1 MGNGARNYR
10 PLAAH
15 GVGQPR
21 GADHEIDD
29 PGHGYKLGQEHDGV
43 YPGETPDVRTGAA
56 HPAGQIGCQNLQG
69 GRFDDGAPSR
79 LRFPIGTHHLR
90 QILALD
96 QSPDSRS
103 GSVMGSVAPRG
114 YGISRPPWLWDQS
127 PPRAVLVV
135 LVGTACVS
143 RVDEV
148 AQMQMCDLLWEH
160 DAAYHQSLQAAL
172 AIRIIRR
179 KQDTGRFGLYVRIP
193 AGPVVEMLRA
203 YVRDMQLILDPRCT
217 MKAQRGAR
225 CLFCDPVW
233 PKNSDGAPC
242 KDGCGPAAG
251 NVAAA
256 GFRGREGG
264 P

>member
-1 MGNGARNYR
+1 M
-10 PLAAH
+10 
-15 GVGQPR
+15 
-21 GADHEIDD
+21 
-29 PGHGYKLGQEHDGV
+29 
-43 YPGETPDVRTGAA
+43 
-56 HPAGQIGCQNLQG
+56 
-69 GRFDDGAPSR
+69 
-79 LRFPIGTHHLR
+79 
-90 QILALD
+90 
-96 QSPDSRS
+96 
-103 GSVMGSVAPRG
+103 VMGSVAPHG